1 MVSARVPQQSDA
13 TIKWH
18 DEEGHA
24 GFLFCFFFLTTYVL
38 KDLPVNLRGRDVL
51 QGMGAILCSSNSVVS
66 HMMLQQDFDPQR
78 GLGKTQ

>member
-1 MVSARVPQQSDA
+1 VLPQLSDR
-13 TIKWH
+13 IKR
-18 DEEGHA
+18 DVQ
-24 GFLFCFFFLTTYVL
+24 GFFTPYVL
-38 KDLPVNLRGRDVL
+38 KDILVNLWGRDVL